1 LARLL
6 YCGGSQVAVSAEE
19 PLPLLDILEKMPV
32 VEEVVEEGDEIQV
45 RLKV

>member
-1 LARLL
+1 
-6 YCGGSQVAVSAEE
+6 
-19 PLPLLDILEKMPV
+19 LLDILEKMPV